1 MKTIYFDVITQLNGF
16 MVVCPKIVCLEL
28 AEFLDDSFLVS
39 VVEVRL
45 RLKNESAKIIL
56 SSRMNY
62 KIKVSDVCK
71 LIETY
76 SGLYDYN
83 FEYRREH

>member
-1 MKTIYFDVITQLNGF
+1 M
-16 MVVCPKIVCLEL
+16 
-28 AEFLDDSFLVS
+28 
-39 VVEVRL
+39 

-62 KIKVSDVCK
+62 KIKVSDVFK